1 MKPVRMEGKRPCNKN
16 FGSSPST
23 TLKKKDGE
31 FRATTILSGS
41 RVIHSLARSIV
52 LAFSNSQSPPLRM
65 RMEKSEREPIRGA
78 GQVFPNGVSK
88 RPISSTNEIWG
99 MGNRFNFGVEPCM
112 QIGKVSVISL
122 TFFAAMQMTRTT
134 FFRRKFCSEKWE
146 IGGYLTFSGS

>member
-23 TLKKKDGE
+23 TLRKKRRRVSSNDHFERISCDPLPRSLDGLCVLK
-31 FRATTILSGS
+31 FLISPTT
-41 RVIHSLARSIV
+41 HA
-52 LAFSNSQSPPLRM
+52 
-65 RMEKSEREPIRGA
+65 EKSEREPIRGA

-134 FFRRKFCSEKWE
+134 FFRRKFCSENGKSVV
-146 IGGYLTFSGS
+146 I